1 MEAMVNPGP
10 SFERGFV
17 TYLWLSHHCR
27 HCVDCWNNY
36 TYCSLFIEKII
47 VSFSK
52 SFLKRRHLKEKWFRK
67 AGALCVILGL
77 LFLGAILADI
87 LYKGYPAFFRTEI
100 SSEVS
105 IPTLLNPHVTYQTNR
120 SWQIASDEVDQ
131 YYKKGYRGKL
141 SQDQI
146 QILEE
151 LKNKNQIRL
160 TFNGGF
166 FTHSDSREPELAGIW
181 GGLVGS
187 LLTLFVTFITAFPLG
202 VGTAIYLEEFASHSK
217 IAHFIE
223 ANINN
228 LAAIPSILFGLL
240 GLILFIHF
248 MGLPRPSALVGGLT
262 LGLMSLPV
270 IVVVTRTSL
279 SAVPQTLKEAA
290 LGLGATP
297 LQVLFHHTLPTAM
310 PGIMTGV
317 LLSLARA
324 LGETAPLLL
333 IGMMAFI
340 AEPPSHFLDPATVL
354 PVQIFNWSRS
364 PELGFI
370 ENTSGAILVLLLLLG
385 ILNGIAIYIRK
396 RFEKFSF

>member
-1 MEAMVNPGP
+1 MNFPQ
-10 SFERGFV
+10 
-17 TYLWLSHHCR
+17 
-27 HCVDCWNNY
+27 
-36 TYCSLFIEKII
+36 
-47 VSFSK
+47 

-67 AGALCVILGL
+67 AGALCVLLCL
-77 LFLGAILADI
+77 LFLGGILADI
-87 LYKGYPAFFRTEI
+87 VYKGYPAFLRTEI
-100 SSEVS
+100 SSDVS
-105 IPTLLNPHVTYQTNR
+105 TPTLFNPHVSYQTNR
-120 SWQIASDEVDQ
+120 SWKIASDDVDQ
-131 YYKKGYRGKL
+131 YYKKGHPGKL
-141 SQDQI
+141 SQQQI
-146 QILEE
+146 QAIEH
-151 LKNKNQIRL
+151 LKSKNQIRL
-160 TFNGGF
+160 SFNGGF

-181 GGLVGS
+181 GGLIGS
-187 LLTLFVTFITAFPLG
+187 LLTLVVTFLTAFPLG
-202 VGTAIYLEEFASHSK
+202 VGTAIYLEEFASPSK
-217 IAHFIE
+217 ITHFIE

-270 IVVVTRTSL
+270 IVVVTRTAL
-279 SAVPQTLKEAA
+279 NTAPQTLKEAA

-333 IGMMAFI
+333 IGMVAFI

-364 PELGFI
+364 PELGFV
-370 ENTSGAILVLLLLLG
+370 ENTSGAILVLLLFLC
-385 ILNGIAIYIRK
+385 ILNGIAIYIRR
-396 RFEKFSF
+396 RFEKFSL